1 MDLARARAWPG
12 YTIPPGHDWVRLFHP
27 GARLHL
33 DDQRDALDAR
43 IGAMT
48 QRKGRTRTAWRL
60 PVVIAALLTVTGGGR
75 VASSASDADLGME
88 LDAFLGVPAVAGR
101 EKQAA
106 DFLAARLE
114 GLPVRT
120 DALGNLVLRLG
131 SGEPR
136 RLVVCPLDE
145 PGFVVTRIESDGYLR
160 LAAVGQALGP
170 LWEQAH
176 AGQIVMIGG
185 ARGPVPGAVAIRSIH
200 LQTDPATA
208 PPPFTVGDAYVDVGA
223 ENADEVAD
231 LGVRLLDPV
240 ALRKRPVHLAHGLF
254 AAPAARVKAACIA
267 AAEAAREL
275 YQAAGAPSRSG
286 AGSVVFAWTT
296 LDLIN
301 GAGLDHLLREE
312 GPFASAID
320 LGWGLGWKLEHGR
333 ARPVAPPGP
342 GTGLLGDGPLPGAAD
357 AVLQSATYLDLR
369 PRSRSDRWGS
379 TAVSHLGLPALY
391 AGSPVETVAL
401 RDVERLA
408 ALLVAVLGHGADGP
422 IRVHRPPLAIAP
434 SEAPVPP
441 ATLSHESEAALLG
454 GLITRYGVS
463 GAEGAVRAEVSRQ
476 LPGWAKP
483 ATDAAGNLI
492 LAAGNPLPR
501 SQPVLFLAHLDE
513 VGFRVQEV
521 LADGRLKVE
530 RRGGVNLS
538 VWEAQ
543 PALVHGERGDV
554 AGVFEPRPDWLSAE
568 HGAVGELTV
577 SLGVANGAEARALG
591 VGPGSTVT
599 MFKQLLRL
607 GRHRAVGRS
616 MDDRVG
622 SSALLLALRQLDP
635 TRLRR
640 QVIFAW
646 TVGEEVGLEGA
657 AAIAS
662 RLKQGEGVAPAGA
675 AAAPLPRDAT
685 LRVYP
690 VDTFVSADS
699 PLESRRVAFAPLGNG
714 PVLRA
719 MDDASYAPRRL
730 VDHALH
736 LADERRIPVQVGRT
750 GGATDGIPFIALGAD
765 VLPISWPGRYSHSPI
780 EVADLRDI
788 ENLVRLIVALAES
801 PD

>member
-1 MDLARARAWPG
+1 
-12 YTIPPGHDWVRLFHP
+12 
-27 GARLHL
+27 
-33 DDQRDALDAR
+33 
-43 IGAMT
+43 MT
-48 QRKGRTRTAWRL
+48 RRKGRTRTAWRM
-60 PVVIAALLTVTGGGR
+60 PVAIAALLAVTGGGR
-75 VASSASDADLGME
+75 VASSASDADLGLE
-88 LDAFLGVPAVAGR
+88 IEAFLGVPAVAGR
-101 EKQAA
+101 ENQAA
-106 DFLAARLE
+106 DFLAARLA

-120 DALGNLVLRLG
+120 DALGNVVLRLG

-136 RLVVCPLDE
+136 RLVVCPLGE
-145 PGFVVTRIESDGYLR
+145 PGFAVTRIEPDGYLR
-160 LAAVGQALGP
+160 LAAVGPALGP
-170 LWEQAH
+170 LWAQAH
-176 AGQIVMIGG
+176 AGQIVTIGG
-185 ARGPVPGAVAIRSIH
+185 ARGPVPGAVAIHSIH
-200 LQTDPATA
+200 LQTDRAAA
-208 PPPFTVGDAYVDVGA
+208 PPPFAVEDAYVDVGA
-223 ENADEVAD
+223 ENVDEVAD

-240 ALRKRPVHLAHGLF
+240 ALRQQPVRLAHGLI

-275 YQAAGAPSRSG
+275 YQAAGAGAASRRA
-286 AGSVVFAWTT
+286 AGSVVFAWTA
-296 LDLIN
+296 LDLVN

-320 LGWGLGWKLEHGR
+320 LGWGFGWKLENGR
-333 ARPVAPPGP
+333 ARPVALPAPGS
-342 GTGLLGDGPLPGAAD
+342 GLLRDGAPLGAAD
-357 AVLQSATYLDLR
+357 AVLQPAAYLDLR
-369 PRSRSDRWGS
+369 QRSRAYRWGS
-379 TAVSHLGLPALY
+379 TAVTHLGLPALY

-401 RDVERLA
+401 QDVEQLA
-408 ALLVAVLGHGADGP
+408 ALLVAALGHGEDGP
-422 IRVHRPPLAIAP
+422 PHVHRPPTAVPGWTSGMAPRSLAAAQ
-434 SEAPVPP
+434 SEVPVPP
-441 ATLSHESEAALLG
+441 ATSSHETEAALLG
-454 GLITRYGVS
+454 SLIARYGVS
-463 GAEGAVRAEVSRQ
+463 GAEGEVRAEVSRQ

-492 LAAGNPLPR
+492 VTAGNALPG

-521 LADGRLKVE
+521 LPDGRLRVE

-538 VWEAQ
+538 VWEAH

-577 SLGVANGAEARALG
+577 SLGAADGTEVLALG
-591 VGPGSTVT
+591 VKPGSTVT
-599 MFKQLLRL
+599 MPKQLLRL

-622 SSALLLALRQLDP
+622 SSALVLALRQLDP
-635 TRLRR
+635 GHLQGQRRLRR

-657 AAIAS
+657 TAIAG
-662 RLKQGEGVAPAGA
+662 RLQQGQGIAPAGA
-675 AAAPLPRDAT
+675 AVAPLPRDATLRVYPAT

-699 PLESRRVAFAPLGNG
+699 PLESRRIAFAPLGNG

-730 VDHALH
+730 VDHALR
-736 LADERRIPVQVGRT
+736 LAGENRIPVQIGRT
-750 GGATDGIPFIALGAD
+750 GGATDGIPFISLGAD
-765 VLPISWPGRYSHSPI
+765 VLPLSWPGRYSHSPI
-780 EVADLRDI
+780 EVADLRDV

>member
-1 MDLARARAWPG
+1 
-12 YTIPPGHDWVRLFHP
+12 
-27 GARLHL
+27 
-33 DDQRDALDAR
+33 
-43 IGAMT
+43 MT

-60 PVVIAALLTVTGGGR
+60 PMAIAALLAVTGGGR
-75 VASSASDADLGME
+75 VASSASDVDLGME
-88 LDAFLGVPAVAGR
+88 LDAFLGVTAVAGR
-101 EKQAA
+101 EEQAA

-114 GLPVRT
+114 GLPART

-145 PGFVVTRIESDGYLR
+145 PGFVVSRIEPDGYLR
-160 LAAVGQALGP
+160 LAAVGPALGP

-176 AGQIVMIGG
+176 SGQIVMIGG

-200 LQTDPATA
+200 LQTDPAAA

-223 ENADEVAD
+223 ENGDEVAD

-240 ALRKRPVHLAHGLF
+240 ALRKRPVHLAHGLM
-254 AAPAARVKAACIA
+254 AAPAARVKAGCIA
-267 AAEAAREL
+267 AVEAAREL
-275 YQAAGAPSRSG
+275 YQQAAGAPSRRG

-320 LGWGLGWKLEHGR
+320 LGWGLGWKLDHGR
-333 ARPVAPPGP
+333 ARPVALSGP
-342 GTGLLGDGPLPGAAD
+342 GTGLLGDGPLLPGAAE
-357 AVLQSATYLDLR
+357 AVLQSAAYLDLR

-391 AGSPVETVAL
+391 AGSPVETVAVQ
-401 RDVERLA
+401 DVEQLA
-408 ALLVAVLGHGADGP
+408 ALLVAALGQHGADGP

-454 GLITRYGVS
+454 GLIARYGVS
-463 GAEGAVRAEVSRQ
+463 GAEGEVRAEVSRR

-492 LAAGNPLPR
+492 VAAGNTLPG
-501 SQPVLFLAHLDE
+501 SYPVLFLAHLDE

-530 RRGGVNLS
+530 RRGGVTLS

-577 SLGVANGAEARALG
+577 SLGVANGGEARALG
-591 VGPGSTVT
+591 VRPGSTVT
-599 MFKQLLRL
+599 MPKQLLRL

-635 TRLRR
+635 SHLRR

-657 AAIAS
+657 TAIAS

-736 LADERRIPVQVGRT
+736 LAEENRIAVQIGRT

-801 PD
+801 PE